1 MRVLPFLFCWRSVR
15 FATVSRSPF
24 PCGFPGPRLFSAT
37 SSRVDATAWIKPP
50 ARGACGTQVTEEK
63 GVAGISRRPGRAAG
77 GKGSGGGSQREGRK
91 SRPDGG
97 LPASQRIWRRAR
109 SFAARVPFGYS
120 TGAMAEER
128 SVGREYLE
136 ALIIAAVFLLFTNT
150 FVVQTF
156 YIPSGSRVDT
166 ILIGDPLFVNRFI
179 YGPTATGAE
188 KALPFRPVHRG
199 DIVVFRSPEDPKLD
213 LVKRCVAVG
222 GDTVQVINAQ
232 LHINGK
238 AVQDPSHAVHKNP
251 EPVGLFVDP

>member
-1 MRVLPFLFCWRSVR
+1 M
-15 FATVSRSPF
+15 A
-24 PCGFPGPRLFSAT
+24 
-37 SSRVDATAWIKPP
+37 
-50 ARGACGTQVTEEK
+50 EE
-63 GVAGISRRPGRAAG
+63 R
-77 GKGSGGGSQREGRK
+77 
-91 SRPDGG
+91 
-97 LPASQRIWRRAR
+97 
-109 SFAARVPFGYS
+109 
-120 TGAMAEER
+120 EER

-156 YIPSGSRVDT
+156 YIPSGSMEDT
-166 ILIGDPLFVNRFI
+166 LLIGDHLFVNRFI

-232 LHINGK
+232 LYINGK
-238 AVQDPSHAVHKNP
+238 AVQDSSYAVHKNP
-251 EPVGLFVDP
+251 EPVGLFVDPKWRQRDNFGPYAVPAGHYFCMGDNRDNSYDSRFWGPLPAHLVKGRALFVYWSYGGKTSTGQWEGWGAKLRDLAETGVGFFSKTRWERTFRLIR

>member
-91 SRPDGG
+91 SRPYGG

-156 YIPSGSRVDT
+156 YIPSGSMEDT
-166 ILIGDPLFVNRFI
+166 LLIGDHLFVNRFI
-179 YGPTATGAE
+179 YGPAAFDLGR
-188 KALPFRPVHRG
+188 KVLPLRTVRRG
-199 DIVVFRSPEDPKLD
+199 DIVVFRSPESPKLD
-213 LVKRCVAVG
+213 LVKRCVGVG
-222 GDTVQVINAQ
+222 GDKIEVIDQ
-232 LHINGK
+232 KLYINGK
-238 AVQDPSHAVHKNP
+238 AVNDASY
-251 EPVGLFVDP
+251 